1 MKAKLKKTP
10 QHISWAQ
17 LDEKDK
23 FSRLLPGRKRL
34 MDTVRMIA
42 YRAETSMAGL
52 LVSSTVNFAAARCL
66 LQNLFANQADILPDP
81 QNKCLLVRIHS
92 ASRPAANRSLEQ
104 FIAKLN
110 EAQVEYPGTDL
121 RLVYEMRGG
130 SGHQKSI
137 EGVSLSSQR

>member
-1 MKAKLKKTP
+1 
-10 QHISWAQ
+10 
-17 LDEKDK
+17 
-23 FSRLLPGRKRL
+23 

-42 YRAETSMAGL
+42 YRAETAMAAL
-52 LVSSTVNFAAARCL
+52 LVSSTVDLAAARCL
-66 LQNLFANQADILPDP
+66 LQNLFANEADILPDP
-81 QNKCLLVRIHS
+81 ENKLLLVRIHS

-121 RLVYEMRGG
+121 RLVYEIRGG
-130 SGHQKSI
+130 SGDQGSP